1 MMTLLTLGYV
11 LMGLIF
17 LIVRVFYHLTRT
29 RSLDNFVRAIR
40 GDCISLYDYAKQIVV
55 SNPKKFKIVAVIM
68 VCLIILLMM
77 PLRTEIEYATED
89 CFLSTI
95 MFIIFLTVFTPK
107 EDPSDTGFP
116 VDIFGFIY
124 SVIFMFYSASNFVID
139 IFYANEA
146 LRDDMWIYGY
156 IVTLISYGICITSL
170 SQFIKRDISKQEII
184 SLGLVMMMT
193 LEFIVYYG
201 VGFFGGIK
209 WYTYEILTYE
219 TYEFSL
225 VEIFGDITAIIN
237 QGIVLASQSQL
248 EEIALSDIWAY
259 IILNGTDM
267 LTVTVVVGYLVQK
280 FMEK

>member
-1 MMTLLTLGYV
+1 MMILFTLGYV

-17 LIVRVFYHLTRT
+17 LIVRVFYHLTKN
-29 RSLDNFVRAIR
+29 SSQKNLIRAIR

-55 SNPKKFKIVAVIM
+55 SNPKKSKVVAVIM

-77 PLRTEIEYATED
+77 PFRIETEFATEE

-95 MFIIFLTVFTPK
+95 MFTMFLIAFTPK

-124 SVIFMFYSASNFVID
+124 SIIFMFYSASNFVID

-146 LRDDMWIYGY
+146 LKDDMWIYGY
-156 IVTLISYGICITSL
+156 IVTLISYGICIIFL

-209 WYTYEILTYE
+209 WYTYDILTYE
-219 TYEFSL
+219 TYDTYEFSI
-225 VEIFGDITAIIN
+225 VEIFGDITSIIN

-248 EEIALSDIWAY
+248 EDISLSDI
-259 IILNGTDM
+259 
-267 LTVTVVVGYLVQK
+267 
-280 FMEK
+280 